1 MDSVWI
7 VFFKNLKLI
16 FLNRFYDIKNNFIK
30 IKNIILINFQ
40 KKKPI

>member
-30 IKNIILINFQ
+30 IKNIILINFK